1 MIINIGTMIGNRY
14 EVVEKVGT
22 GGMADVYRAMDHRL
36 NRYVAVKILK
46 NEYSEDTKFVTK
58 FRQEAQAVAC
68 LSHPNVVA
76 VYDVGEEQGMHF
88 IVMEFVEGITLKSYI
103 EKKGKLSVREAVGIG
118 IQIASGLEA
127 AHNSH
132 IIHRDIK
139 PQNILISRDG
149 TAKVTDFGI
158 AKAASSNT
166 ITASAMGSV
175 HYISPEQARGGFS
188 DEKSDV
194 YSLGV
199 TMYEMLS
206 GTLPFTGESAVAVAL
221 AHIQEEAVPLT
232 AMDATIPKGISDIV
246 AKCMQKK
253 ADFRY
258 PTSADLIADLKMFLQ
273 DPEGEYGVVK
283 PLYENTDT
291 IFIKPTDVN
300 RIKAA
305 SQTTTGDSGM
315 TAAEPEDKKAGE
327 EDSGEVDS
335 GEVDPKLEKAL
346 IGGSIV
352 VAIIIG
358 IVIIYVIGKVFGFWG
373 GASGSTEATPTPE
386 VTSSAASATATP
398 EASDSAQKVTVENVA
413 GMTTEKAKTALSQ
426 KGLSNVKVSEQQSDT
441 VSAGKVI
448 STDPEAGTEVEKDA
462 EITLIVSSGTSTV
475 QVPSVASMTV
485 SKAKST
491 LAAEGFNAVEGS
503 KVYSDTVKAGLV
515 AYSNPKGGAQ
525 ASKGATITLYISKG
539 PKRTTTTVPDLMGM
553 TKAQAKEA
561 LTAKKLVLGSVSTA
575 YSDNVSK
582 NRVCVQSKAEGTE
595 VKTGST
601 VDITL
606 SLGASKT
613 YSYYSNKV
621 TIDNPFD
628 YESDPSSVF
637 KFVLSQDGKTTTIR
651 EVSLS
656 YSDFPYTISD
666 VKGSSASSGEIIV
679 YKDGKRLSSY
689 SVDFRKVADE

>member
-327 EDSGEVDS
+327 EDSGEVD
-335 GEVDPKLEKAL
+335 PKLEKAL

-413 GMTTEKAKTALSQ
+413 GMTTEEAKTALSQ

-441 VSAGKVI
+441 VSVGKVI

>member
-305 SQTTTGDSGM
+305 SQTTMGDSGM

-327 EDSGEVDS
+327 EDS

-413 GMTTEKAKTALSQ
+413 GMTTEEAKTALSQ

-448 STDPEAGTEVEKDA
+448 STDPEADTEVEKDA

>member
-22 GGMADVYRAMDHRL
+22 GGMADVCRAMDHRL

-327 EDSGEVDS
+327 EDSGEVD
-335 GEVDPKLEKAL
+335 PKLEKAL

-398 EASDSAQKVTVENVA
+398 EASDSAQKVTVEYVA
-413 GMTTEKAKTALSQ
+413 GMTTEEAKTALSQ

>member
-327 EDSGEVDS
+327 EDSGEVD
-335 GEVDPKLEKAL
+335 PKLEKAL

-413 GMTTEKAKTALSQ
+413 GMTTDEAKTALSQ

-441 VSAGKVI
+441 ISAGKVI
-448 STDPEAGTEVEKDA
+448 STDPEADTEVEKDA

-485 SKAKST
+485 TKAKST

-539 PKRTTTTVPDLMGM
+539 PKQTTTTVPDLMGM

-606 SLGASKT
+606 SLGASKK

>member
-258 PTSADLIADLKMFLQ
+258 PTSADLIADLKIFLQ

-327 EDSGEVDS
+327 EDS

-413 GMTTEKAKTALSQ
+413 GMITEEAKTALSQ

>member
-327 EDSGEVDS
+327 EDSGEVD
-335 GEVDPKLEKAL
+335 PKLEKAL

-539 PKRTTTTVPDLMGM
+539 PKRITTTVPDLMGM

>member
-327 EDSGEVDS
+327 EDSGEVD
-335 GEVDPKLEKAL
+335 PKLEKAL

-413 GMTTEKAKTALSQ
+413 GMKTEEAKTALSQ

-448 STDPEAGTEVEKDA
+448 STDPEAGTDVEKDA

-637 KFVLSQDGKTTTIR
+637 KFV
-651 EVSLS
+651 
-656 YSDFPYTISD
+656 
-666 VKGSSASSGEIIV
+666 
-679 YKDGKRLSSY
+679 
-689 SVDFRKVADE
+689 

>member
-327 EDSGEVDS
+327 EDSGEVD
-335 GEVDPKLEKAL
+335 PKLEKAL

-491 LAAEGFNAVEGS
+491 LVAEGFNAVEGS

>member
-327 EDSGEVDS
+327 EDSGEVD
-335 GEVDPKLEKAL
+335 PKLEKAL

-413 GMTTEKAKTALSQ
+413 GMITEEAKTALSQ

-475 QVPSVASMTV
+475 HVPSVASMTV

>member
-327 EDSGEVDS
+327 EDSGEVD
-335 GEVDPKLEKAL
+335 PKLEKAL

-398 EASDSAQKVTVENVA
+398 EASDSAQKVNVENVA
-413 GMTTEKAKTALSQ
+413 GMTTEEAKTALSQ

>member
-327 EDSGEVDS
+327 EDSGEVD
-335 GEVDPKLEKAL
+335 PKLEKAL

-413 GMTTEKAKTALSQ
+413 GTTTEEAKTALSQ

-441 VSAGKVI
+441 ISAGKVI

>member
-327 EDSGEVDS
+327 EDSGEVD
-335 GEVDPKLEKAL
+335 PKLEKAL

-398 EASDSAQKVTVENVA
+398 EASDSAQKVTVEKVA
-413 GMTTEKAKTALSQ
+413 GMTTEEAKTALSQ

-666 VKGSSASSGEIIV
+666 VKGSSAYSGEIIV

>member
-327 EDSGEVDS
+327 EDSGEVD
-335 GEVDPKLEKAL
+335 PKLEKAL

-539 PKRTTTTVPDLMGM
+539 QKRTTTTVPDLMGM

>member
-327 EDSGEVDS
+327 EDSGEVD
-335 GEVDPKLEKAL
+335 PKLEKAL

-413 GMTTEKAKTALSQ
+413 GMTTEDAKTALSQ

-503 KVYSDTVKAGLV
+503 TVYSDTVKAGLV

>member
-300 RIKAA
+300 RLKAA
-305 SQTTTGDSGM
+305 TQTPASDNG
-315 TAAEPEDKKAGE
+315 TAVAEPEDKKAGE
-327 EDSGEVDS
+327 EDS

-373 GASGSTEATPTPE
+373 GASSSTEATPTPE

-413 GMTTEKAKTALSQ
+413 GMTTEEAKTALSQ

-441 VSAGKVI
+441 ISAGKVI

-485 SKAKST
+485 TKAKST

-539 PKRTTTTVPDLMGM
+539 PKQTTTTVPDLMGM

-561 LTAKKLVLGSVSTA
+561 LTAKKLVLGSSVSTA
-575 YSDNVSK
+575 YSDNVPK

-595 VKTGST
+595 VKTGSK

>member
-258 PTSADLIADLKMFLQ
+258 PTSADLIEDLKMFLQ

-327 EDSGEVDS
+327 EDS

-398 EASDSAQKVTVENVA
+398 EASDSAQKVTVEDVA
-413 GMTTEKAKTALSQ
+413 GMTTEEAKTALSQ

-441 VSAGKVI
+441 ISAGKVI

>member
-327 EDSGEVDS
+327 EDSGEVD
-335 GEVDPKLEKAL
+335 PKLEKAL

-398 EASDSAQKVTVENVA
+398 EASDSAQKVTVEYVA
-413 GMTTEKAKTALSQ
+413 GMTTEEAKTALSQ

-679 YKDGKRLSSY
+679 YKDDKRLSSY

>member
-305 SQTTTGDSGM
+305 SQTTAGDSGM

-327 EDSGEVDS
+327 EDS

-413 GMTTEKAKTALSQ
+413 GITTEEAKTALSQ

-595 VKTGST
+595 VKSGST

>member
-327 EDSGEVDS
+327 EDSGEVD
-335 GEVDPKLEKAL
+335 PKLEKAL

-398 EASDSAQKVTVENVA
+398 EASDSAQKVTVEKVA
-413 GMTTEKAKTALSQ
+413 GMTTEEAKTALSQ

-613 YSYYSNKV
+613 YSCYSNKV

>member
-327 EDSGEVDS
+327 EDSGEVD
-335 GEVDPKLEKAL
+335 PKLEKAL

-413 GMTTEKAKTALSQ
+413 GMTTEEAKTALSQ

-448 STDPEAGTEVEKDA
+448 STDPEADTEVEKDA

-679 YKDGKRLSSY
+679 YKDGNRLSSY

>member
-14 EVVEKVGT
+14 EVAEKVGT

-327 EDSGEVDS
+327 EDSGEVD
-335 GEVDPKLEKAL
+335 PKLEKAL

-413 GMTTEKAKTALSQ
+413 GTTTEEAKTALSQ

>member
-327 EDSGEVDS
+327 EDSGEVD
-335 GEVDPKLEKAL
+335 PKLEKAL

-413 GMTTEKAKTALSQ
+413 GMTTEAAKTALSQ

>member
-1 MIINIGTMIGNRY
+1 
-14 EVVEKVGT
+14 
-22 GGMADVYRAMDHRL
+22 
-36 NRYVAVKILK
+36 
-46 NEYSEDTKFVTK
+46 
-58 FRQEAQAVAC
+58 
-68 LSHPNVVA
+68 
-76 VYDVGEEQGMHF
+76 MHF

-327 EDSGEVDS
+327 EDSGEVD
-335 GEVDPKLEKAL
+335 PKLEKAL

-413 GMTTEKAKTALSQ
+413 GMTTEAAKTALSQ

>member
-88 IVMEFVEGITLKSYI
+88 IVMEFVEGNTLKSYI

-327 EDSGEVDS
+327 EDSGEVD
-335 GEVDPKLEKAL
+335 PKLEKAL

-398 EASDSAQKVTVENVA
+398 EASDSAQKVTVEDVA
-413 GMTTEKAKTALSQ
+413 GMTTEEAKTALSQ

>member
-300 RIKAA
+300 RLKAA
-305 SQTTTGDSGM
+305 TQTPASDNGTA
-315 TAAEPEDKKAGE
+315 AAEPEDKKAGDE
-327 EDSGEVDS
+327 DS

-373 GASGSTEATPTPE
+373 GASSSTEATPTPE

-413 GMTTEKAKTALSQ
+413 GMTTEEAKTALSQ

-441 VSAGKVI
+441 ISAGKVI

-485 SKAKST
+485 TKAKST

-539 PKRTTTTVPDLMGM
+539 PKQTTTTVPDLMGM

-561 LTAKKLVLGSVSTA
+561 LTAKKLVLGSESTA

-595 VKTGST
+595 VKTGSK

>member
-327 EDSGEVDS
+327 EDSGEVD
-335 GEVDPKLEKAL
+335 PKLEKAL

-413 GMTTEKAKTALSQ
+413 GVTTEEAKTALSQ

-441 VSAGKVI
+441 ISAGKVI

>member
-46 NEYSEDTKFVTK
+46 NEYSEDNKFVTK

-327 EDSGEVDS
+327 EDSGEVD
-335 GEVDPKLEKAL
+335 PKLEKAL

-413 GMTTEKAKTALSQ
+413 GMTTEEAKTALSQ

>member
-221 AHIQEEAVPLT
+221 AHIQGEAVPLT

-327 EDSGEVDS
+327 EDSGEVD
-335 GEVDPKLEKAL
+335 PKLEKAL

-386 VTSSAASATATP
+386 VTSSAASATATL
-398 EASDSAQKVTVENVA
+398 EASDSAQKVTVEKVA
-413 GMTTEKAKTALSQ
+413 GMTTEEAKTALSQ

>member
-327 EDSGEVDS
+327 EDSGEVD
-335 GEVDPKLEKAL
+335 PKLEKAL

-413 GMTTEKAKTALSQ
+413 GMTTEGAKTALSQ

-448 STDPEAGTEVEKDA
+448 STDPEADTEVEKDA

>member
-327 EDSGEVDS
+327 EDSGEVD
-335 GEVDPKLEKAL
+335 PKLEKAL

-398 EASDSAQKVTVENVA
+398 EASDSAQKVTVEKVA
-413 GMTTEKAKTALSQ
+413 GMTTEEAKTALSQ

-656 YSDFPYTISD
+656 YSDFPYSISD

>member
-327 EDSGEVDS
+327 EDSGEVD
-335 GEVDPKLEKAL
+335 PKLEKAL

-398 EASDSAQKVTVENVA
+398 EASDSAQKVTVEKVA
-413 GMTTEKAKTALSQ
+413 GMTTEEAKTALSQ

-637 KFVLSQDGKTTTIR
+637 KFVLSQDGKITTIR

>member
-327 EDSGEVDS
+327 EDSGEVD
-335 GEVDPKLEKAL
+335 PKLEKAL

-398 EASDSAQKVTVENVA
+398 EVSDSAQKVTVENVA
-413 GMTTEKAKTALSQ
+413 GMTTEEAKTALSQ

-441 VSAGKVI
+441 ISAGKVI

>member
-139 PQNILISRDG
+139 LQNILISRDG

-327 EDSGEVDS
+327 EDSGEVD
-335 GEVDPKLEKAL
+335 PKLEKAL

-398 EASDSAQKVTVENVA
+398 EASDSAQKVTVEKVA
-413 GMTTEKAKTALSQ
+413 GMTTEEAKTALSQ

>member
-327 EDSGEVDS
+327 EDSGEVD
-335 GEVDPKLEKAL
+335 PKLEKAL

-413 GMTTEKAKTALSQ
+413 GMTTEEAKTALSQ

-539 PKRTTTTVPDLMGM
+539 PKRTTTTVTDLMGM

>member
-327 EDSGEVDS
+327 EDSGEVD
-335 GEVDPKLEKAL
+335 PKLEKAL

-413 GMTTEKAKTALSQ
+413 GTTTEEAKAALSQ

>member
-315 TAAEPEDKKAGE
+315 TAAEPEDKKARE
-327 EDSGEVDS
+327 EDS

-441 VSAGKVI
+441 ISAGKVI

-553 TKAQAKEA
+553 TKAQAKEV

>member
-327 EDSGEVDS
+327 EDSGEVD
-335 GEVDPKLEKAL
+335 PKLEKAL

-441 VSAGKVI
+441 ISAGKVI

>member
-327 EDSGEVDS
+327 EDSGEVD
-335 GEVDPKLEKAL
+335 PKLEKAL

-413 GMTTEKAKTALSQ
+413 GMTTEEAKTALSQ

-656 YSDFPYTISD
+656 CSDFPYTISD

>member
-253 ADFRY
+253 EDFRY

-327 EDSGEVDS
+327 EDS

-462 EITLIVSSGTSTV
+462 EITLIVSSGTSTA